1 MIETKEWTKVHAAL
15 ADPKWDFRT
24 VGGIARETG
33 LDPERVERLIEQHR
47 SEVRQTLSRD
57 QRIIYTLRSRRP
69 KMREIVADIQ
79 RIVAKSF

>member
-33 LDPERVERLIEQHR
+33 LDPER
-47 SEVRQTLSRD
+47 
-57 QRIIYTLRSRRP
+57 
-69 KMREIVADIQ
+69 EIVADIQ
-79 RIVAKSF
+79 RFVAKSF